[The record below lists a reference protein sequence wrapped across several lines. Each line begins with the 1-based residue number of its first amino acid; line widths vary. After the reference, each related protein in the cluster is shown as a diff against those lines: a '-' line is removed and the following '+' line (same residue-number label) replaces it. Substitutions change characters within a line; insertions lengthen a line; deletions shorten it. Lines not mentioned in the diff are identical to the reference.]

1 MQTGMY
7 AISEMASLFNVS
19 RQTLIYYDKIGLF
32 KPAVVNEKGYRFYSP
47 TQIPLMRLI
56 CMLRDLGL
64 ELDEIDRLTSTFDIG
79 EMTDHLRSRVQALDE
94 QIAGLKAERA
104 SVQERLSF
112 YDEAVYWRERE
123 GKPELKQFERR
134 YVVFEEFPGD
144 IERGR
149 SMLHPTLMR
158 AILRMR
164 ALTGT
169 RPMRGW
175 GAMLRRE
182 ALHSDDPIAGA
193 GSFAVL
199 PRGAEELL
207 PSDAAELAKIGVEVL
222 PEGTYLCM
230 SRWGMPYEPEGI
242 RAIVACMDKHALQPV
257 GNAFDFCYLDTT
269 SYDESHQE
277 DFCCIQ
283 IPVALQ
289 MRQGDDPF
297 ITFHASSSAVWGYK
311 VSKCLFAR
319 PKGRPVW
326 ISITL
331 NGGIARARLRT
342 RSGTS
347 PRRVTCRA
355 TRTRPATMPLSSLM
369 PPPTPSSP

>member
-64 ELDEIDRLTSTFDIG
+64 ELDEIDRLASTFDIS

-134 YVVFEEFPGD
+134 FVVFEEFPGD

-199 PRGAEELL
+199 P
-207 PSDAAELAKIGVEVL
+207 
-222 PEGTYLCM
+222 EGTYLCM

-242 RAIVACMDKHALQPV
+242 RAIVACMDEHALQPV

-283 IPVALQ
+283 IPVTLQ
-289 MRQGDDPF
+289 
-297 ITFHASSSAVWGYK
+297 V
-311 VSKCLFAR
+311 
-319 PKGRPVW
+319 
-326 ISITL
+326 
-331 NGGIARARLRT
+331 
-342 RSGTS
+342 
-347 PRRVTCRA
+347 
-355 TRTRPATMPLSSLM
+355 
-369 PPPTPSSP
+369 

>member
-164 ALTGT
+164 TLTGT
-169 RPMRGW
+169 RPCAV
-175 GAMLRRE
+175 GAPCCVARHCIPTTLSPAPAPLPYCR
-182 ALHSDDPIAGA
+182 
-193 GSFAVL
+193 AV
-199 PRGAEELL
+199 PRN
-207 PSDAAELAKIGVEVL
+207 
-222 PEGTYLCM
+222 CC
-230 SRWGMPYEPEGI
+230 
-242 RAIVACMDKHALQPV
+242 RAIPPSWQ
-257 GNAFDFCYLDTT
+257 
-269 SYDESHQE
+269 
-277 DFCCIQ
+277 
-283 IPVALQ
+283 
-289 MRQGDDPF
+289 R
-297 ITFHASSSAVWGYK
+297 SA
-311 VSKCLFAR
+311 SKCC
-319 PKGRPVW
+319 P
-326 ISITL
+326 
-331 NGGIARARLRT
+331 RARI
-342 RSGTS
+342 
-347 PRRVTCRA
+347 CA
-355 TRTRPATMPLSSLM
+355 
-369 PPPTPSSP
+369 

>member
-94 QIAGLKAERA
+94 QIAG
-104 SVQERLSF
+104 
-112 YDEAVYWRERE
+112 
-123 GKPELKQFERR
+123 
-134 YVVFEEFPGD
+134 
-144 IERGR
+144 
-149 SMLHPTLMR
+149 
-158 AILRMR
+158 
-164 ALTGT
+164 
-169 RPMRGW
+169 
-175 GAMLRRE
+175 
-182 ALHSDDPIAGA
+182 A

-242 RAIVACMDKHALQPV
+242 RAIVACMDEHALQPI

-283 IPVALQ
+283 IPVVL
-289 MRQGDDPF
+289 
-297 ITFHASSSAVWGYK
+297 K
-311 VSKCLFAR
+311 
-319 PKGRPVW
+319 
-326 ISITL
+326 
-331 NGGIARARLRT
+331 
-342 RSGTS
+342 
-347 PRRVTCRA
+347 
-355 TRTRPATMPLSSLM
+355 
-369 PPPTPSSP
+369 